1 MSFGLSAINGEGAV
15 VISSDSKVLVF
26 SERGEFRIQSRYT
39 DAPGYGV
46 FGFARPILTQEP
58 PQVFLRIVAP
68 SHPSLSLYTTLLGG
82 PGNWTGF
89 KVTSGAMGGKSLQ
102 NHLMEFV
109 SCKYSDQKSKSA
121 YGLEIYED
129 NAKVSFSSSD
139 RVVRYGRFTKGWT
152 YSQPSTFFN
161 NWDSGLVMTPDEFV
175 SVSSMDRGVSW
186 FINHAQYASL
196 QLLSGNVRKIAI
208 SVQRSTLGD
217 SINVDNLGVT
227 FFSIPICTFPI
238 ERYYN

>member
-1 MSFGLSAINGEGAV
+1 MSFGLSAVNGGGAV
-15 VISSDSKVLVF
+15 VIGSDSKVLVF

-46 FGFARPILTQEP
+46 FYFAKPILTQEP
-58 PQVFLRIVAP
+58 PQVFLRIVTP
-68 SHPSLSLYTTLLGG
+68 SHISLSLYTTLLGA
-82 PGNWTGF
+82 PGSWTGF

-109 SCKYSDQKSKSA
+109 SCKYSDHKSTSA
-121 YGLEIYED
+121 YGMEIYEGD
-129 NAKVSFSSSD
+129 GNVSFSSSD
-139 RVVRYGRFTKGWT
+139 RVVKYGRFTKSWT

-161 NWDSGLVMTPDEFV
+161 NWDSGIVMTPDEFV

-186 FINHAQYASL
+186 FVNHAQYASL
-196 QLLSGNVRKIAI
+196 HIMTGNVRKVEI

-227 FFSIPICTFPI
+227 YFSIPICKFPI